1 MFAIARK
8 PKSIE
13 AEAYRRLRT
22 NIEYSSFDDK
32 YKVITHYIENG
43 LYKTFVS
50 ETIYNKEQIEEL
62 IQAYL
67 DEFNFEKSIFYK

>member
-13 AEAYRRLRT
+13 AEAYRRLRS

-32 YKVITHYIENG
+32 YKVIVVTSSFPGEGKSTTAVSYTH
-43 LYKTFVS
+43 LTLPTTLPV
-50 ETIYNKEQIEEL
+50 
-62 IQAYL
+62 
-67 DEFNFEKSIFYK
+67 